1 MVILQTKPAEITG
14 EMALAMIDYLVK
26 SLAATD
32 GITLH
37 LSPGQLNKGDTMLKK
52 LKKFISK
59 QGSEFDEMREKIR
72 RLDANL
78 SAEKGA
84 REALQ
89 ARFDA
94 LEMSAM
100 NHLS

>member
-1 MVILQTKPAEITG
+1 MVILQTKPTEITG

-59 QGSEFDEMREKIR
+59 QGSKFDEILANRG
-72 RLDANL
+72 ANL
-78 SAEKGA
+78 MRCLGKSAV
-84 REALQ
+84 
-89 ARFDA
+89 
-94 LEMSAM
+94 
-100 NHLS
+100 

>member
-1 MVILQTKPAEITG
+1 MNIMVILQTKPAEITG

-37 LSPGQLNKGDTMLKK
+37 SSPGQLNKGDTMLKK

-59 QGSEFDEMREKIR
+59 
-72 RLDANL
+72 
-78 SAEKGA
+78 
-84 REALQ
+84 
-89 ARFDA
+89 
-94 LEMSAM
+94 
-100 NHLS
+100 